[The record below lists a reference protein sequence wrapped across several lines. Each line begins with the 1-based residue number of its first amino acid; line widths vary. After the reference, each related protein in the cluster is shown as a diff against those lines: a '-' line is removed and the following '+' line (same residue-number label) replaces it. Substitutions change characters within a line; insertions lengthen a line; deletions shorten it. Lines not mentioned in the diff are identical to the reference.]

1 MSDSGSLAVL
11 LAHAERQRDEAAAAH
26 RRTRLAADAAAAQST
41 QLLDYRRD
49 YELRWS
55 SRFQRQ
61 GDIQL
66 VLCYQQ
72 FTGKLSLAVDHQARV
87 CAHAAQQAAHT
98 ETALRACELRC
109 ASVRKLIERRAA
121 ERRLGDERRDQKQTD
136 EQAMR
141 TAWAGRNAATQPF

>member
-1 MSDSGSLAVL
+1 MSEPGSLAVL
-11 LAHAERQRDEAAAAH
+11 LAHAERQRDQALAGQQ
-26 RRTRLAADAAAAQST
+26 RTRLAADAAAAQSL

-49 YELRWS
+49 YESRWS

-72 FTGKLSLAVDHQARV
+72 FMGKLSLAVDHQARV
-87 CAHAAQQAAHT
+87 CAHAT
-98 ETALRACELRC
+98 EQVALAESELRAAELRC

-121 ERRLGDERRDQKQTD
+121 ERRLGDERREQKQTD
-136 EQAMR
+136 EQATR
-141 TAWAGRNAATQPF
+141 TAWAGRDAATRPF

>member
-1 MSDSGSLAVL
+1 MSEVGSLAVL
-11 LAHAERQRDEAAAAH
+11 LAHAGRQRDEAAAAD

-55 SRFQRQ
+55 SRFQRN

-72 FTGKLSLAVDHQARV
+72 FMSKLNLAVDHQARV
-87 CAHAAQQAAHT
+87 CAHAAQLAVQAGA
-98 ETALRACELRC
+98 ELRAAELRC

-121 ERRLGDERRDQKQTD
+121 ERRLSDERHDQKQTD

-141 TAWAGRNAATQPF
+141 TAWASRDAAVRPF